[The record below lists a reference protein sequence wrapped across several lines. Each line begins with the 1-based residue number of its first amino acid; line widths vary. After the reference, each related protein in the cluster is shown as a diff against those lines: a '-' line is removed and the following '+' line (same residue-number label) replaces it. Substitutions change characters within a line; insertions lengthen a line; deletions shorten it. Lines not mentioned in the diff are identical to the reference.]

1 MFNPSNFDS
10 GWLFDCITGMYHRE
24 IISFSSERE
33 KRGQEPR
40 ITFNLSGICFALI
53 SLLVYKTL
61 GTSARRRQHSWEA

>member
-1 MFNPSNFDS
+1 MFNPSNSDS
-10 GWLFDCITGMYHRE
+10 GWLFDCITRMYRKE

-33 KRGQEPR
+33 KRGQEPG

-61 GTSARRRQHSWEA
+61 GTSARGRQHSWEA